1 MTDRPEHIDIQSFDF
16 FQRIEKIHTQPA
28 ASQDNLRA
36 KYILLYKVLQQACYE
51 LTTGVTGLI
60 RQYVLQTGLH
70 LQGKEDDSIGQICHT
85 DHEA

>member
-1 MTDRPEHIDIQSFDF
+1 MTNKPEHIDIQSFDF

-51 LTTGVTGLI
+51 LTTGVTASFANMFSRLDFI
-60 RQYVLQTGLH
+60 C
-70 LQGKEDDSIGQICHT
+70 KEKKDDSFGQIRHT
-85 DHEA
+85 DYEA

>member
-51 LTTGVTGLI
+51 LTT
-60 RQYVLQTGLH
+60 
-70 LQGKEDDSIGQICHT
+70 E
-85 DHEA
+85 